1 MSLFFNPFPINP
13 LFGRLPL
20 SLQLFLLYE
29 ITNKQQFIFS
39 PFMVEVVSELDNIS
53 CLLLARLHKILK
65 FPTQNRS
72 TKLNDV
78 VLW

>member
-1 MSLFFNPFPINP
+1 MSLFFNSLPIIN

-20 SLQLFLLYE
+20 SLHLFLLNE
-29 ITNKQQFIFS
+29 IANEQQFVFS
-39 PFMVEVVSELDNIS
+39 SFMVEVVSELDNIRS
-53 CLLLARLHKILK
+53 FLLARLHKILK
-65 FPTQNRS
+65 FPTQNRD